1 MAQFLL
7 SITYSMAKKK
17 NHKHKISFQDFV
29 NSLERA
35 DEPRMLDEKIE
46 RQYFLVVTEGEKT
59 EPNYFKG
66 LTAELP
72 DHLVAVEI
80 IGEGANTISVVE
92 AAIKKREVRKNENL
106 LPNFDEVWVV
116 FDKDDFPA
124 KRFNGAIQLANNE
137 LIKLAYSNE
146 AFELWYI
153 LHFQYLDA
161 AVNRTRY
168 IEILKGILGNYQKNN
183 AQMYQILKQKGDE
196 TKAILWAKKLF
207 EELNI
212 GNPSEEKPTT
222 LVYRLVE
229 RLNDFKK

>member
-7 SITYSMAKKK
+7 STTYSMAKKK

-106 LPNFDEVWVV
+106 
-116 FDKDDFPA
+116 
-124 KRFNGAIQLANNE
+124 Q
-137 LIKLAYSNE
+137 
-146 AFELWYI
+146 
-153 LHFQYLDA
+153 
-161 AVNRTRY
+161 
-168 IEILKGILGNYQKNN
+168 
-183 AQMYQILKQKGDE
+183 
-196 TKAILWAKKLF
+196 
-207 EELNI
+207 
-212 GNPSEEKPTT
+212 
-222 LVYRLVE
+222 
-229 RLNDFKK
+229 